1 MKQEQLVKKIGK
13 RILIESND
21 LKRTL
26 DSLANDIGLEKA
38 KLKRVV
44 NGQCE
49 LSDSYSVI
57 RKMGL
62 VYSIDIADLFLIQ
75 DDCENGIKIMR
86 AEDSIKSSRIFNR
99 VDSNKIKTPY
109 YEYRDT
115 AMSSLSPFKPE
126 WIKELRIVND
136 NDPNNPN
143 VVYNNGHF
151 MHQTTLFIGPV
162 NFYWEVNGE
171 KFCREMNTGDSNYI
185 TPFWPHSFTS
195 RDANEEAYILA
206 ITFGGD
212 VRRAQKELYAL
223 GEKTKN
229 YVLDYRENNKA
240 VRQLINHHMN
250 NESITIEHLIDLAQ
264 QKSININLKDLLI
277 SDKPISKRDL
287 KIIADFLNIELENL
301 IIPDYKPK
309 DEVVIKHSNSKNRYY
324 YPNKDN
330 IAYKIETLARTSKM
344 PLLKGF
350 TIEVLTKQLTKNML
364 TSLHS
369 YIYNYGKSEITII
382 WENEGNTQK
391 EVLKSDDSIYMQ
403 PFIKHGF
410 SCLKGNGK
418 LYVVRISG
426 SVNFE
431 TQKELS
437 YMADVKRVYNEN
449 KVWFD

>member
-13 RILIESND
+13 RILSESND

-26 DSLANDIGLEKA
+26 DSLANEIGVEKA

-171 KFCREMNTGDSNYI
+171 KNF
-185 TPFWPHSFTS
+185 
-195 RDANEEAYILA
+195 
-206 ITFGGD
+206 
-212 VRRAQKELYAL
+212 
-223 GEKTKN
+223 
-229 YVLDYRENNKA
+229 
-240 VRQLINHHMN
+240 
-250 NESITIEHLIDLAQ
+250 
-264 QKSININLKDLLI
+264 
-277 SDKPISKRDL
+277 
-287 KIIADFLNIELENL
+287 
-301 IIPDYKPK
+301 
-309 DEVVIKHSNSKNRYY
+309 
-324 YPNKDN
+324 
-330 IAYKIETLARTSKM
+330 
-344 PLLKGF
+344 
-350 TIEVLTKQLTKNML
+350 
-364 TSLHS
+364 
-369 YIYNYGKSEITII
+369 
-382 WENEGNTQK
+382 
-391 EVLKSDDSIYMQ
+391 
-403 PFIKHGF
+403 
-410 SCLKGNGK
+410 
-418 LYVVRISG
+418 VVR
-426 SVNFE
+426 
-431 TQKELS
+431 
-437 YMADVKRVYNEN
+437 
-449 KVWFD
+449 